1 MIFLKI
7 KEIGYTI
14 KIDTNGSYPEKLKEL
29 ISKKLVDYIA
39 RDIKADKEQYL
50 EYHKNY
56 WREHSRIPWTCEYCN
71 KTLQVSDHKKRHWNT
86 KSCISAEEEA
96 AS

>member
-1 MIFLKI
+1 M
-7 KEIGYTI
+7 ENT
-14 KIDTNGSYPEKLKEL
+14 
-29 ISKKLVDYIA
+29 KKLGRPITAHWRYKENGKYYDSF
-39 RDIKADKEQYL
+39 KDKEQYL

-86 KSCISAEEEA
+86 KSCLSVREEA

>member
-1 MIFLKI
+1 MEKSKLGRPRTAHWRY
-7 KEIGYTI
+7 KE
-14 KIDTNGSYPEKLKEL
+14 NGKYYDSFK
-29 ISKKLVDYIA
+29 
-39 RDIKADKEQYL
+39 DKEQYL

-86 KSCISAEEEA
+86 TSCISAKET

>member
-1 MIFLKI
+1 M
-7 KEIGYTI
+7 E
-14 KIDTNGSYPEKLKEL
+14 N
-29 ISKKLVDYIA
+29 SKKLGRPRTAHWRYKENGKYYDSF
-39 RDIKADKEQYL
+39 KDKEQYL

-86 KSCISAEEEA
+86 KSCISAKEEA